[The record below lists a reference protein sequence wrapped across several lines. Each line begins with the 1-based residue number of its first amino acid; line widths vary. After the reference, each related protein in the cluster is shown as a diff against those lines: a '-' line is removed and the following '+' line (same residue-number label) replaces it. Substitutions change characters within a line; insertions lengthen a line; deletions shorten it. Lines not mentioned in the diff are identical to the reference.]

1 MMPLLVSPTAKQGIR
16 HQPIGSM
23 MQVSW
28 NRSSRFLY
36 QSPAGMG
43 LTGLDALCEPSAR
56 GAEDGA
62 FKTGVTEAG
71 DVMDIAEC
79 LTQGG

>member
-1 MMPLLVSPTAKQGIR
+1 
-16 HQPIGSM
+16 
-23 MQVSW
+23 
-28 NRSSRFLY
+28 
-36 QSPAGMG
+36 MG

>member
-28 NRSSRFLY
+28 NRSSR
-36 QSPAGMG
+36 
-43 LTGLDALCEPSAR
+43 ALKCSSNIVTAALWNSAR
-56 GAEDGA
+56 ATMPVAESRFA
-62 FKTGVTEAG
+62 VPPEAAQ
-71 DVMDIAEC
+71 DCKLAVM
-79 LTQGG
+79 T